1 MQISIKFC
9 IQLNKKTENTFINSW
24 KILRSNEKISTL
36 CFQRYF
42 GCVLHINNNQ
52 PAWNHRILNSEEKE
66 RYQKTK
72 TWKKGILNWKKFQKW
87 QKQNNTWYYIN
98 IVFCHLNGTL
108 WPIFI
113 YKYIRNLNISLKTV
127 KRFQAMVIHQLQ
139 KIEFNIVFTID
150 LIKYS
155 LAMNSPWRLLWQPQ
169 LCRCFVRRRLSEMV
183 KNL

>member
-1 MQISIKFC
+1 
-9 IQLNKKTENTFINSW
+9 
-24 KILRSNEKISTL
+24 
-36 CFQRYF
+36 
-42 GCVLHINNNQ
+42 
-52 PAWNHRILNSEEKE
+52 
-66 RYQKTK
+66 
-72 TWKKGILNWKKFQKW
+72 
-87 QKQNNTWYYIN
+87 
-98 IVFCHLNGTL
+98 
-108 WPIFI
+108 
-113 YKYIRNLNISLKTV
+113 V